1 VLPFRAAPRRDGQLE
16 LFGTA
21 RRSLRLA
28 SGNGWVRQWLR
39 FGRRG
44 FRWEQN
50 PERAA
55 RRALFRLASRAM
67 PKPMRDVIW
76 LLRGLHRTALRQ
88 R

>member
-1 VLPFRAAPRRDGQLE
+1 VLPFRAARRRDGQME

-28 SGNGWVRQWLR
+28 SGNGWARQWLR
-39 FGRRG
+39 FGRSG

-55 RRALFRLASRAM
+55 RRAVFRLASRAM
-67 PKPMRDVIW
+67 PTPMREVIG
-76 LLRGLHRTALRQ
+76 LLRGLRGTALRQ